1 MRFYIALFHHELLH
15 FFSSILSGGI
25 TLLLF
30 YRFKVSKISILVVFS
45 SALIG
50 GFFIDL
56 DHLIDYIATYGF
68 HFNLNCFLHG
78 CQYLATKHVYI
89 IFHGWEL
96 IVVLAVIAG
105 LLLKKKPRDSK
116 RTLLVLALVSF
127 TTGLLAHLIID
138 SITNEIALFGY
149 SFFYRLFNNFELE
162 KFTKPHY
169 DIYQFIK

>member
-105 LLLKKKPRDSK
+105 LLL
-116 RTLLVLALVSF
+116 
-127 TTGLLAHLIID
+127 TGLLAHLIID